1 MQRLQKSSLGR
12 ITCLLTVCADGTKL
26 PPLLC
31 FRGRP
36 CGPIEKKELPNASFN
51 YPKSVKYTVQMNA
64 WTDERVM
71 LYWVDHVLT
80 PYVKKAPPVII
91 PYVMLDKYSCH
102 HQGTVVQRIESLG
115 VEWDI
120 IPGGCTALVQPIDV
134 RIGKPFKNC
143 MRYQAEEWLMDL
155 DWEAG
160 KVTDCIKPVE
170 VRQSYAKWCAKAWK
184 DIPIDVVYN

>member
-1 MQRLQKSSLGR
+1 MSFLDSTRPLLQQPNHHPAFIINMDQTPFSILDTPKKTLNQKGKRTVNAKTPKLSLGR

-80 PYVKKAPPVII
+80 PYVKKAPPGII

-102 HQGTVVQRIESLG
+102 HQGTVEQPIESLE

-120 IPGGCTALVQPIDV
+120 IPGGYTALVQPSELASPSKI
-134 RIGKPFKNC
+134 
-143 MRYQAEEWLMDL
+143 A
-155 DWEAG
+155 
-160 KVTDCIKPVE
+160 
-170 VRQSYAKWCAKAWK
+170 
-184 DIPIDVVYN
+184 